1 MNAVTPNNAPEKCR
15 AALELLRNARDL
27 LAEAGA
33 TRAADRVRL
42 AITSTGGAI
51 RHAEGKAAR
60 PTPQKEG

>member
-1 MNAVTPNNAPEKCR
+1 MASPVENCR

-33 TRAADRVRL
+33 MRAADKVRL

-51 RHAEGKAAR
+51 RHAEGKAIR
-60 PTPQKEG
+60 PPFNPED